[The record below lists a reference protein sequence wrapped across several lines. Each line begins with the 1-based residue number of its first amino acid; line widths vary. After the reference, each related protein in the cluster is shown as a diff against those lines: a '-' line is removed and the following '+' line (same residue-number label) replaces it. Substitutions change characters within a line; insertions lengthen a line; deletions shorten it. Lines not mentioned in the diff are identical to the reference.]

1 MEDIQL
7 LSKVLES
14 GNIDVITHNGLN
26 SDYFPN
32 YNEEFK
38 FIVNHYKQ
46 YGKVPDKETFLTQ
59 FPDFTIIKCQESD
72 AYLLDKLNEQYLFNR
87 LAPVLKKVEE
97 LINTDSRKT
106 IEYLQQE
113 IPFLTSNLRLEAKD
127 IVKDADERIAELER
141 RKDGKF
147 FITTGFKEL
156 DNALMGW
163 QRGEDLVTIIGR
175 VNEGKCLIKGT
186 EVIMADGSRKL
197 IEDIKEGDR
206 VLSNNL
212 INTVYKLHHG
222 FSKGYKII
230 PTRGQEFIISEGHIL
245 TLLKKYSIKHNGQCT
260 NKEELIDISIEDYLK
275 LSKYKQK
282 QLFVYRPKLQFCP
295 KKLDIPPYIL
305 GIWLGDG
312 CTSRPE
318 LCNMDQEIIDSWY
331 NFADSL
337 GMQVKVYHY
346 KDSKAYS
353 YDITNGKCLG
363 PGSNKAKN
371 LLRKYNLLNNKHI
384 PPIYH
389 IASET
394 QRLEL
399 LAGII
404 DTDGWY
410 SGTYYE
416 ISTKLETLAKDY
428 RQLASGLGF
437 KVTLRKQFI
446 KINGTEERR
455 PYYQVKIFGDLA
467 KIPVKLGRKKCNHI
481 KSKRNPSIA
490 RFSIKEIPQIEYFGF
505 SCDGDNR
512 FLLGDGTLTHNSWV
526 VLKFLEE
533 AWKAGYRVGL
543 YSGEMSSIQMGFRF
557 DTIYNNF
564 SNFGLTKGNF
574 DSEEYKKYI
583 HSLKEQNSFFIVTP
597 EDLGGN
603 CTVSKLEAFIQK
615 YKLDILGVDQYSLM
629 EDEEAKPNQPLRTKY
644 DNISKGLFLLSCKY
658 HIPILAAVQA
668 NRNAVLNTNGKKK
681 EEGPKLEHIS
691 ESDAI
696 AHNSSRVIAMR
707 QNDGKLE
714 FEIVKNRIGGR
725 NGKYLYRWLIDTGK
739 FEYVPTLANNDTE
752 QVEHIKKQFRD
763 KEDVF

>member
-127 IVKDADERIAELER
+127 IVKDADERIEELER

-197 IEDIKEGDR
+197 IEDIKEGDK

-245 TLLKKYSIKHNGQCT
+245 TLLRKYSIKQDGQCI

-275 LSKYKQK
+275 LSKYKQN
-282 QLFVYRPKLQFCP
+282 QLFLYRPKLQFHS

-337 GMQVKVYHY
+337 GMEVKVYHC

-371 LLRKYNLLNNKHI
+371 LLCKYDLLNNKHI
-384 PPIYH
+384 PSIYH

-467 KIPVKLGRKKCNHI
+467 KVPVKLGRKKCNHI

-583 HSLKEQNSFFIVTP
+583 HNLKEQNSFFIVTP